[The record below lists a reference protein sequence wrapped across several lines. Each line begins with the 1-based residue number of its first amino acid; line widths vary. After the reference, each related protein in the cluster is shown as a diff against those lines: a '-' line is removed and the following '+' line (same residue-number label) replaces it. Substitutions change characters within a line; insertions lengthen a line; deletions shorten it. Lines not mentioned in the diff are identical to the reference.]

1 MKELL
6 ISCREN
12 QKLPNIIWEIDSAIS
27 GKFEFI
33 GVQVRRQS
41 RYQSHDEKSILV
53 ISEVQQLKHKCAMIQ
68 NLQVYQ
74 AKLAD
79 PTVKLSCY
87 YEASITSAS
96 ADDRFFKQNKDI
108 ELGEVGKWTE
118 KDLTNIDAV
127 QAMFRP
133 ACEMVKQMDSIG
145 QENDNEVII
154 TAAPP
159 GPQLYEKPAPYVFWW
174 RELF

>member
-1 MKELL
+1 MNDLL

-12 QKLPNIIWEIDSAIS
+12 QKLPDIIWEVDSVIS
-27 GKFEFI
+27 GQFEFV

-53 ISEVQQLKHKCAMIQ
+53 ISEVQQLKHKCATTQ

-79 PTVKLSCY
+79 PKIKLNCY
-87 YEASITSAS
+87 YEASITSAC
-96 ADDRFFKQNKDI
+96 ADDQVFKQNKNI
-108 ELGEVGKWTE
+108 ELGEVGNWTE
-118 KDLTNIDAV
+118 KDLTNIDTV

-133 ACEMVKQMDSIG
+133 ACEMIKQMDSVG
-145 QENDNEVII
+145 QENDNEVIV
-154 TAAPP
+154 TAASL
-159 GPQLYEKPAPYVFWW
+159 GPQLYERPAPYVFW
-174 RELF
+174 